1 MISEDRY
8 TELLNILRSLP
19 AAAVALSGGVDSSL
33 LLAAAAE
40 ALPGRV
46 YAVTAKAPYMH
57 KKDLDLA
64 SRTVRQLCI
73 PHIILPLPGVPDEIL
88 ANPEDRCY
96 RCKRFL
102 FRKIIEK
109 VSEDASEADMG
120 PEATAPDLPAPR
132 VLDGMNADETA
143 EYRPGTRALEELEI
157 ESPLAAAG
165 LTKKDIRYLAKKKG
179 LPSAG
184 APSGSCLL
192 TRFPY
197 GTHIHESQLERVAE
211 AEEFLTAA
219 GFTML
224 RVRVHEGGDLARIE
238 VGNEELT
245 QFFNGSVG
253 LDRLRRRFHELGFKY
268 ITLDIEGFRSG
279 SMD

>member
-1 MISEDRY
+1 MNSEDRY
-8 TELLNILRSLP
+8 TELLNILRSFP

-46 YAVTAKAPYMH
+46 YAVTAAAPYMH
-57 KKDLDLA
+57 KADLDLA
-64 SRTVRQLCI
+64 SRTVHQLGI
-73 PHIILPLPGVPDEIL
+73 PHIILKLPGVPDEIR
-88 ANPEDRCY
+88 ANPGDRCY

-102 FRKIIEK
+102 FRKILAK
-109 VSEDASEADMG
+109 VSEYVSESGTG
-120 PEATAPDLPAPR
+120 PDSTAPDLPAPR

-143 EYRPGTRALEELEI
+143 EHRPGTRALKELAI

-165 LTKKDIRYLAKKKG
+165 LTKKDIRYLAKEKG
-179 LPSAG
+179 LPSAD

-197 GTHIHESQLERVAE
+197 GIHINESQLERVAE

-224 RVRVHEGGDLARIE
+224 RVRIHEGGDLARIE
-238 VGNEELT
+238 VGNDELM